1 MSLPCPF
8 GPLRSLP
15 RRLLCSVIIAGLAAL
30 LPAQPLEAAHWHVN
44 CETGADNNSGRDGAP
59 FATIQTAIKTA
70 RDGDV
75 IELHPKGAVF
85 RQSATFH
92 NRSNLTIEGNGVTL
106 DGADPLPADGWEEVE
121 PGLARRKLPRTAL
134 DRHLLILDGR
144 MERMGRTQSANSP
157 TFPAVADLKPGQFCF
172 ENDGEKSGWL
182 YVRGST
188 KNLEWA
194 TRVSGIATGGTCRN
208 LVVRNLNT
216 RNFLNDGFNIH
227 GDARQLRFETI
238 TGYDCFDEGFSAH
251 ETSECRIDGGRFSG
265 NENGVADVNAS
276 ETVYRNCEFT
286 GNVNFEV
293 LFAGAAHQLIDCRIV
308 NTTAVTAL
316 SAGPRAGDAA
326 FDLKLIRVAL
336 TAPDR
341 PKPGR
346 ARVSG
351 GTLTVEEGTLENMN
365 FDSTGTRRPET
376 NAPDASRGGN

>member
-1 MSLPCPF
+1 MPLPCST
-8 GPLRSLP
+8 PLLRALS
-15 RRLLCSVIIAGLAAL
+15 RRLSLLALLSGLAIFF
-30 LPAQPLEAAHWHVN
+30 PAEPLHAARWHVN
-44 CETGADNNSGRDGAP
+44 CETGTDANSGQEDAP
-59 FATIQTAIKTA
+59 FATIQKAIKTA
-70 RDGDV
+70 KGGDV

-85 RQSATFH
+85 RQSATFS
-92 NRSNLTIEGNGVTL
+92 NRSNLTIEGNDVTL
-106 DGADPLPADGWEEVE
+106 DGADPLPADGWEQVE
-121 PGLARRKLPRTAL
+121 PGLARRRLPRTAL
-134 DRHLLILDGR
+134 DRHLLIIDGR

-188 KNLEWA
+188 KNLGWA
-194 TRVSGIATGGTCRN
+194 TRVNGIATGGTCRN

-227 GDARQLRFETI
+227 GDCRELRFETI

-251 ETSECRIDGGRFSG
+251 ETSECQIDGGRFSG
-265 NENGVADVNAS
+265 NENGVADVNSS
-276 ETVYRNCEFT
+276 ETIYRNCEFT

-293 LFAGAAHQLIDCRIV
+293 LFAGAAHQLIDCRII

-316 SAGPRAGDAA
+316 SAGPRAKDAA
-326 FDLKLIRVAL
+326 FDLKLIRTSLA
-336 TAPDR
+336 APGR

-351 GTLTVEEGTLENMN
+351 GTLTVEDGILENMHI
-365 FDSTGTRRPET
+365 DATGTRSPGQDT
-376 NAPDASRGGN
+376 AATPDQN

>member
-1 MSLPCPF
+1 MSLPCPAALRP
-8 GPLRSLP
+8 PLS
-15 RRLLCSVIIAGLAAL
+15 RRISTIALLGGLATVL
-30 LPAQPLEAAHWHVN
+30 LGQPLDAAQWHVN
-44 CETGADNNSGRDGAP
+44 CETGADTNSGRQDSP

-85 RQSATFH
+85 RQSATFS

-106 DGADPLPADGWEEVE
+106 DGADPLPADGWDEVE
-121 PGLARRKLPRTAL
+121 PGLARRRLPRTAL
-134 DRHLLILDGR
+134 DRHLLIAEGR

-172 ENDGEKSGWL
+172 ENDGEKEGWL

-188 KNLEWA
+188 KNLGWA
-194 TRVSGIATGGTCRN
+194 TRVNGIATGGTCRN

-227 GDARQLRFETI
+227 GDSRELRFEAI

-286 GNVNFEV
+286 GNVNVEV
-293 LFAGAAHQLIDCRIV
+293 LFAGAAHHLIDCRIV

-316 SAGPRAGDAA
+316 SAGPRARDAA
-326 FDLKLIRVAL
+326 FDLKLIRVAID
-336 TAPDR
+336 APNR
-341 PKPGR
+341 EKPGR

-351 GTLTVEEGTLENMN
+351 GTLTVEEGTLGNMN
-365 FDSTGTRRPET
+365 FDSTGTRS
-376 NAPDASRGGN
+376 PDKPAKSG

>member
-1 MSLPCPF
+1 MPLPCPVA
-8 GPLRSLP
+8 PRRSLP
-15 RRLLCSVIIAGLAAL
+15 RGLFTLAVVGGIATFLSAA
-30 LPAQPLEAAHWHVN
+30 PLHAARWHVN
-44 CETGADNNSGRDGAP
+44 CETGKDTASGREDAP
-59 FATIQTAIKTA
+59 FATIQKAIKTA

-85 RQSATFH
+85 RQSATFS

-121 PGLARRKLPRTAL
+121 PGLVRRRVPRTAL
-134 DRHLLILDGR
+134 DRHLLIRDGK

-182 YVRGST
+182 YVRGAT

-194 TRVSGIATGGTCRN
+194 TRVNGIATGGTCRN

-227 GDARQLRFETI
+227 GDARELRFETI

-251 ETSECRIDGGRFSG
+251 ETSECQIDGGRFYG
-265 NENGVADVNAS
+265 NENGVADVNSS
-276 ETVYRNCEFT
+276 ETIYRNCEFT

-316 SAGPRAGDAA
+316 SAGPRAKDAA
-326 FDLKLIRVAL
+326 FDLKLIRVAID
-336 TAPDR
+336 APNR
-341 PKPGR
+341 EKPGR

-351 GTLTVEEGTLENMN
+351 GTLTVEEGTLGNMN
-365 FDSTGTRRPET
+365 FDSTGTRSPEKT
-376 NAPDASRGGN
+376 ADPGRS